1 MIKLNGEGIS
11 FSNQDILD
19 MREDL
24 AMMGGYSLEEIAEMD
39 DEDVLGVWQA
49 ETGYIEPDED

>member
-1 MIKLNGEGIS
+1 MIKLNGEGRS
-11 FSNQDILD
+11 FSKQDILD

-24 AMMGGYSLEEIAEMD
+24 AMMGGYSLEEITEMD